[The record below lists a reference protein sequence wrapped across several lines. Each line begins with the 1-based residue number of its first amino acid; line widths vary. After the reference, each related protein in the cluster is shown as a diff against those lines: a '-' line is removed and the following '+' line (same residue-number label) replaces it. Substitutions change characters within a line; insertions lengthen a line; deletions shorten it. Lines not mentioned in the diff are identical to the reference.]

1 MTDTTFKA
9 LWVTETPQKTFERTL
24 IDRPLQDLPAGEVL
38 IKVAYSSLN
47 YKDAL
52 SATGNKG
59 VTKKYPHTPGVDAAG
74 IVAES
79 HHPQFQAGE
88 AVIVTGYDLG
98 MNTAGAFAEYIR
110 VPATWVVKL
119 PNHLTLKDSM
129 IYGTAGFTAA
139 QSILQL
145 QHAGLRPDQGEVLVT
160 GATGGVGSLGVALL
174 ANLGYHVVAATG
186 KPQSHD
192 FLRTLGAKEIIDRD
206 TLRDDP
212 HRPLLKS
219 RWAGVLDTVGGDI
232 LAAAIKSTQYRG
244 RVSCCGLVASPQL
257 SLTVF
262 PFILRGVHLLGID
275 SAQCPEEI
283 RLKIWELLAGDWNI
297 ASLLPKLVIDSDL
310 VKLNTVYI
318 DQILQGQVQG
328 RVVITL

>member
-1 MTDTTFKA
+1 MTNTTFKA
-9 LWVTETPQKTFERTL
+9 LWVTETPQKTFARTL

-38 IKVAYSSLN
+38 IKVAYSALN

-74 IVAES
+74 HVVES

-110 VPATWVVKL
+110 VPANWVVKL
-119 PNHLTLKDSM
+119 PNHLALKDSM

-145 QHAGLRPDQGEVLVT
+145 QHSGLRPDQGEVLVT

-192 FLRTLGAKEIIDRD
+192 FLRTLGAKEIIGRD

-212 HRPLLKS
+212 NRPLLKS

-275 SAQCPEEI
+275 SAQCPEET

-297 ASLLPKLVIDSDL
+297 AALLPKLVIDSDL

-318 DQILQGQVQG
+318 DQILQGQIQG